1 MTIDTPGTR
10 VLKCST
16 VATNQYPGTK
26 GNIAVGVKGN
36 NGYFTKIDI
45 TRLDSATETDDGFS
59 IAGTDDG
66 GKGANYGGNIY
77 ATNKS
82 DSYYVERLGK
92 KSGRITC
99 HVGYYNSGTYMATG
113 AQASFLAN
121 VTGVAFLFSRDRR
134 DGDTSD
140 NSNTEGRLRTVTGV
154 YAQGSSSSNGKVKK
168 FVFNTTLSGSQSLNK
183 SGIASGN
190 HLYALKL
197 SDTDANFVR
206 DNACLFQGLIIEIQ
220 LNHNLSK
227 EQKPTGR
234 IWNLRPIIT
243 TSNSGY
249 NKQNDNEYSSGE
261 LLALYPFENS
271 TWRDCNPYYNNETH
285 PKLNITPN
293 L

>member
-1 MTIDTPGTR
+1 MTIDNPGSR

-16 VATNQYPGTK
+16 IATNQYPGTK

-36 NGYFTKIDI
+36 NGYYTKTNI
-45 TRLDSATETDDGFS
+45 TRLDSNTPTDDGFS
-59 IAGTDDG
+59 ISGTDDG
-66 GKGANYGGNIY
+66 GKGASYGGNIY
-77 ATNKS
+77 TTNKS

-113 AQASFLAN
+113 AQAAFLAN

-134 DGDTSD
+134 DGNTSD
-140 NSNTEGRLRTVTGV
+140 NSNTEGRLRSVTGI
-154 YAQGSSSSNGKVKK
+154 YAQGSNSSNGKVKK
-168 FVFNTTLSGSQSLNK
+168 FVFNDLLNGSQILNK
-183 SGIASGN
+183 SGIAAGN
-190 HLYALKL
+190 HLYALRLKD
-197 SDTDANFVR
+197 SDANFVR
-206 DNACLFQGLIIEIQ
+206 DNACLLQAFIIEIQ

-243 TSNSGY
+243 MSNSGY
-249 NKQNDNEYSSGE
+249 NKQNDGQYRSGE

-271 TWRDCNPYYNNETH
+271 TWRDCNPYYNNETN

>member
-1 MTIDTPGTR
+1 MTIDNPGVR
-10 VLKCST
+10 VLKVST

-26 GNIAVGVKGN
+26 GNIAVGIQGN
-36 NGYFTKIDI
+36 NGYFGQTTI
-45 TRLDSATETDDGFS
+45 TRLDSVTETDDGFS

-77 ATNKS
+77 STNKN
-82 DSYYVERLGK
+82 DAYYVERLGK

-99 HVGYYNSGTYMATG
+99 WVGMYNSGTYMGSGTTG
-113 AQASFLAN
+113 AYLAN
-121 VTGVAFLFSRDRR
+121 VTGMAFLFSRDRR

-154 YAQGSSSSNGKVKK
+154 YAQGSNSSNGLVKT
-168 FVFNTTLSGSQSLNK
+168 FVFNTTLAGSQSLNK
-183 SGIASGN
+183 SGIAAGD

-206 DNACLFQGLIIEIQ
+206 DNACLLQSVIIEIQ
-220 LNHNLSK
+220 LNHNLTK

-234 IWNLRPIIT
+234 IWNMRPIIT

-249 NKQNDNEYSSGE
+249 NKQNDGQYRSGE
-261 LLALYPFENS
+261 LLALYHFENS
-271 TWRDCNPYYNNETH
+271 TWRACNPYYSRETSN
-285 PKLNITPN
+285 KFNMTPN